1 MGERNGAVVSKHAL
15 RGNNIFPKNA
25 PVGRAAKLGSSIR
38 ATNIQPPTPVGTH
51 LGRYKLRVSD
61 HEWKCVPPCSVD
73 DSAELPYIN
82 AKMQTKKLVPHFSR
96 YVNRAASKAHF
107 RSSYDADLFPST
119 GALNLT

>member
-51 LGRYKLRVSD
+51 LGGYKLRVSD

-82 AKMQTKKLVPHFSR
+82 AKMQTKKLVPTFLDMSIERHQMHTSGQVMMQIFF
-96 YVNRAASKAHF
+96 HQQEH
-107 RSSYDADLFPST
+107 
-119 GALNLT
+119 